1 MSLFSFLF
9 CYLCRY
15 KRGTIWVNSR
25 YTTGVPFLSIRARAP
40 FPPPSQIPLVR
51 SSVPDCAI
59 SSLFKHCYQRMP
71 MTCLCSLSGLN
82 WTTNEIVI
90 PSNIPCSSP
99 FEINVKL
106 CHQKLSCI
114 QPITDRD
121 NRHRVVKL
129 SKHRLIL
136 VN

>member
-1 MSLFSFLF
+1 
-9 CYLCRY
+9 
-15 KRGTIWVNSR
+15 
-25 YTTGVPFLSIRARAP
+25 
-40 FPPPSQIPLVR
+40 
-51 SSVPDCAI
+51 
-59 SSLFKHCYQRMP
+59 MP

-129 SKHRLIL
+129 SKRRLIL